1 MPTCMCGKA
10 CSMVSSTMPMCP
22 NRARRMMSWC
32 VSSTVTSVG
41 RRSGRGEFA
50 VDAQGGRK
58 RRFCGVGCSFGARL
72 VPFGTALEID
82 RSMSRLADAGRIA
95 PAIVGGIA
103 STATRFVDYAPALIL
118 DRLPDAARGVIEASW
133 GGAARSRAYAELV
146 IEDVEPLIDA
156 HFPTCAHA
164 DATFLGG
171 SSLGAVAA
179 LETLARYP
187 DRVAGAA
194 CLSAHLSLLPVTET
208 ELLTADFAADATRAV
223 GAFARDCLP
232 PAGRHAVWIDRG
244 ALGIDR
250 FYGPTHAAIGSALHG
265 LGYVDG
271 VDLATHLYP
280 GVGHDEA
287 AWRARLDD
295 ALPFLLGHAER
306 ACRAARAT
314 VSCGRRGALRAAARA
329 PTPRTA
335 PPAPSARRTRC
346 ARCAR
351 RRPASRRK
359 SAAST
364 RRSAAST

>member
-1 MPTCMCGKA
+1 MH
-10 CSMVSSTMPMCP
+10 
-22 NRARRMMSWC
+22 RAAESGGFA
-32 VSSTVTSVG
+32 TLAAP
-41 RRSGRGEFA
+41 SGRGQLFSRAGYTSRNLLPRDILVWVPDSPAPSEGFPTFYLQ
-50 VDAQGGRK
+50 DGQNL
-58 RRFCGVGCSFGARL
+58 FDARL
-72 VPFGTALEID
+72 VPFGTAWEID

-95 PAIVGGIA
+95 PAIVVGIA
-103 STATRFVDYAPALIL
+103 STAKRFVDYAPALIL

-146 IEDVEPLIDA
+146 IEDVKPLIDA

-223 GAFARDCLP
+223 DAFARDCLP

-250 FYGPTHAAIGSALHG
+250 FYGPTHTAIGSALHG

-295 ALPFLLGHAER
+295 ALTFLLGHAER

-314 VSCGRRGALRAAARA
+314 VN
-329 PTPRTA
+329 
-335 PPAPSARRTRC
+335 
-346 ARCAR
+346 
-351 RRPASRRK
+351 
-359 SAAST
+359 
-364 RRSAAST
+364 